1 MSDISRFIPN
11 KAVFT
16 FYFRGTKLNL
26 FVCRIQCGQYEDSYE
41 LLSELLKIEEGS
53 LGARTDELADIYQ
66 LMAKTKSEVREEV
79 CNE

>member
-1 MSDISRFIPN
+1 M
-11 KAVFT
+11 
-16 FYFRGTKLNL
+16 L
-26 FVCRIQCGQYEDSYE
+26 VCRIQCGQYEDSYE
-41 LLSELLKIEEGS
+41 LLSEVLKIEEGS